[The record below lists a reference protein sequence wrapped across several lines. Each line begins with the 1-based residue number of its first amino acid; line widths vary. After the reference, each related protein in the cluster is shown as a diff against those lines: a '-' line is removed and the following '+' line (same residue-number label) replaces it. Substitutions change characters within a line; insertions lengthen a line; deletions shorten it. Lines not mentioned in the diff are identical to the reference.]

1 MSDFS
6 FGKSST
12 EKKQGVHRDLVRIL
26 DKAITITNIDFAIIE
41 GVRSVARQRELV
53 ARGASKTM
61 NSRHITGHAVDL
73 WPIDPLTGKM
83 VAVPSSYYDKATSV
97 AEKRAMESDMN
108 KRLWALYPDIAS
120 AMKKAASDL
129 GLSVEWGGDW
139 RGFPDGPHFQLPHA
153 EYPG

>member
-1 MSDFS
+1 MGNFS

-12 EKKQGVHRDLVRIL
+12 AKKQGVHRDIVRVL
-26 DKAITITNIDFAIIE
+26 DAAIKETKIDFAIIE
-41 GVRSVARQRELV
+41 GLRSVARQRELV

-83 VAVPSSYYDKATSV
+83 VAVPASYYDKATSV

-108 KRLWALYPDIAS
+108 KRLWALYPDIA
-120 AMKKAASDL
+120 ATMKKVASDL
-129 GLSVEWGGDW
+129 GVDLEWGGDW
-139 RGFPDGPHFQLPHA
+139 RGFPDGPHFQLSHS